1 MTGRPTRRLIQDIQ
15 PVRVRTEY
23 SRFVRRPDYVNPPPL
38 PALSRPV
45 APAPLQQVQP
55 LPAPIS
61 TAPAYTPEAD
71 AATDKLTVAQHLQ
84 ELRSRLTWSIIT
96 LMVGGIFGYTQ
107 RERIINFLVQPLDQQ
122 LYYSSPTGGFDFLIK
137 VCLFFGFLVAVPIL
151 VFNLLKFIAPA
162 LPSRVTYK
170 TTKILILSTL
180 LALAGA
186 SFAYY
191 VSLPAALHFLNN
203 FSEGPVTSLI
213 SANEYFNFVMVY
225 MAGFAALFQMP
236 LILSFVNKITPLSPA
251 KLMKKQRVVILASFI
266 IAAILTP
273 TPDPIN
279 QTLMAAPIIVLY
291 QSSIGVIWHTNR
303 RAHKKGR
310 LTPEGSVATAMA

>member
-1 MTGRPTRRLIQDIQ
+1 MTGRPARRLIQDIQ
-15 PVRVRTEY
+15 PVRTRTEY
-23 SRFVRRPDYVNPPPL
+23 SRPVRRPDYVNPTPL
-38 PALSRPV
+38 PAISRP
-45 APAPLQQVQP
+45 APPAPLQQVQP
-55 LPAPIS
+55 MPAP
-61 TAPAYTPEAD
+61 TPPAPSSAPETHAVP
-71 AATDKLTVAQHLQ
+71 DKLTVAQHLQ
-84 ELRSRLTWSIIT
+84 ELRSRLTWSIIA

-170 TTKILILSTL
+170 TTKILVLSTL

-251 KLMKKQRVVILASFI
+251 KLMKKQRVIILASFI